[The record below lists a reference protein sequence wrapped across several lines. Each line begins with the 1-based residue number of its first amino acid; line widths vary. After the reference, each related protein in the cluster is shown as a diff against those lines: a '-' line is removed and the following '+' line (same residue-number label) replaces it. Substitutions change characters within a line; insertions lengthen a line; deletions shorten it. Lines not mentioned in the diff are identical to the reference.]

1 MSNEEYIEELKRV
14 ANENLES
21 FRNLATEIH
30 CDRSMMALQMSGLA
44 LKMDSLYEGEEA
56 RHHLEGVI
64 VDEVKELQEQCTVL
78 KQELD
83 RVRQALCGVPTS
95 VSVDIQGQRIVLLEK
110 EVFGETLSE
119 FESQNGTVDDVET
132 VRKYSPIERNYLRTR
147 ILLDGALEPH
157 TPPEVAED
165 LKEEEV

>member
-1 MSNEEYIEELKRV
+1 MNNEEYIEELKRV

-21 FRNLATEIH
+21 FKALATEIH
-30 CDRSMMALQMSGLA
+30 CDRSMMSLQISGF
-44 LKMDSLYEGEEA
+44 LKHIDNVREDVDSQL
-56 RHHLEGVI
+56 LE
-64 VDEVKELQEQCTVL
+64 KFSELIKQCADL
-78 KQELD
+78 RRDLD
-83 RVRQALCGVPTS
+83 SVSQALCGVPTYAGAE
-95 VSVDIQGQRIVLLEK
+95 IQGQRIVLLEK

-119 FESQNGTVDDVET
+119 FKSQNGTVDDVET
-132 VRKYSPIERNYLRTR
+132 VRKYSPIERNHLRTR